1 MKFLRELLAAILGV
15 FIALGIMLFVFMLIG
30 SSIGSADKIVVKDN
44 SVLEVNLTKRVKDD
58 YSVTDPF
65 AELFGD
71 TDADVLEMHEI
82 INAIENAKTDDK
94 IKGISIDAMW
104 VNAGMAQ
111 TQAIRDKLVDFKES
125 GKFVTA
131 FADYY
136 TQKGYYL
143 GSAAD
148 SIYLN
153 PVGGIDF
160 KGLSSEV
167 LYFKDFEDKYGIK
180 MEVIRHGKYK
190 SAVEPFL
197 TNKMSDAN
205 REQITSFLNSIWSKM
220 TADIAASR
228 KKSDAEINAIADD
241 LLARNPELAI
251 ENNMIDGQ
259 LFNDE
264 YEAKLKK
271 AIGIEEKAKLNTI
284 SLHDYVASGKGRIK
298 STAKD
303 KVAVVY
309 ALGEIMYGEGDENYV
324 GQEAIIKALRK
335 IRKDKRIKAV
345 VLRVSSPG
353 GSALASDLIW
363 RELELTKAEKPLVV
377 SMGNL
382 AASGGYYISC
392 NSNKIYAEPSTIT
405 GSIGVFGMI
414 PNIKQFADNIGIN
427 AEQVGTNK
435 QSTGY
440 SPFEPMSD
448 DFHKVTK
455 EGVEDV
461 YTTFVSRVAEGRK
474 MTIAEV
480 DSIAQ
485 GRVWSGKEAVSNGL
499 VDELGNLNDAISAAA
514 ELAEISDYRTTNY
527 PRYNKDFDDAFQP
540 FSFMKVNKERIL
552 KEELGEEQFKVY
564 QTVKKFMKLKGIQAR
579 MPFEIEIT

>member
-15 FIALGIMLFVFMLIG
+15 CIAMGIMLFVFMLIG
-30 SSIGSADKIVVKDN
+30 SSISSSEKVVVKDN
-44 SVLEVNLTKRVKDD
+44 TVLELNFDEHIRDD

-65 AELFGD
+65 AELFGE
-71 TDADVLEMHEI
+71 TDADVMEMHEI
-82 INAIENAKTDDK
+82 INAIENAKIDDK

-104 VNAGMAQ
+104 VNAGLAQ
-111 TQAIRDKLVDFKES
+111 TQAIRDKLADFKKS

-131 FADYY
+131 FADFY

-143 GSAAD
+143 SSVAD
-148 SIYLN
+148 SVYLN

-160 KGLSSEV
+160 KGLSSEI
-167 LYFKDFEDKYGIK
+167 LYFKDFQDKYGIK

-197 TNKMSDAN
+197 TDEMSEAN
-205 REQITSFLNSIWSKM
+205 REQITSFLKSIWSKM
-220 TADIAASR
+220 TSDIAASR
-228 KKSDAEINAIADD
+228 AKSIEEVNAIADD
-241 LLARNPELAI
+241 LMARNPNLAV

-259 LFNDE
+259 LYTDE
-264 YEAKLKK
+264 YEAKLKAK
-271 AIGIEEKAKLNTI
+271 VGIEADKKLNKVT
-284 SLHDYVASGKGRIK
+284 LRDYIASGKGRIK

-303 KVAVVY
+303 KIAVVY
-309 ALGEIMYGEGDENYV
+309 ALGEIMYGEGDETYI
-324 GQEAIIKALRK
+324 GQEAIIKALKK
-335 IRKDKRIKAV
+335 IRRDKSIKAV
-345 VLRVSSPG
+345 VLRVNSPG

-363 RELELTKAEKPLVV
+363 RELELTKAAKPLVV

-392 NSNKIYAEPSTIT
+392 NANKVFAEPSTIT

-440 SPFEPMSD
+440 SVFEPMSE
-448 DFHKVTK
+448 DFYKVTK
-455 EGVEDV
+455 EGVETI
-461 YTTFVSRVAEGRK
+461 YTTFVSRVAEGRN
-474 MTIAEV
+474 MSYAEV

-485 GRVWSGKEAVSNGL
+485 GRVWSGKEAVANGL
-499 VDELGNLNDAISAAA
+499 VDELGSLNDAIEAAA
-514 ELAEISDYRTTNY
+514 TLAEITDYRTTNY
-527 PRYNKDFDDAFQP
+527 PRYKKDFDDAFKP
-540 FSFMKVNKERIL
+540 FSFAEASRESLL

-564 QTVKKFMKLKGIQAR
+564 QSIKKLTKLKGIQAR
-579 MPFEIEIT
+579 MPFEITIK